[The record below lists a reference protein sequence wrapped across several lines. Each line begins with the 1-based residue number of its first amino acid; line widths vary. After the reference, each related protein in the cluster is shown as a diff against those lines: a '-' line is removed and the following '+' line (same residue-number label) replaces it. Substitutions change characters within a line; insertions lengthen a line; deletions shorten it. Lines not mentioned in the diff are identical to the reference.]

1 MAWWGCFV
9 VYGLLSLGLA
19 QGVIMLADIA
29 ENEIRT
35 LNLECQADGP
45 AGAGLPDL
53 GRALD
58 ALHAQSGASIWA
70 LLQRRD
76 ELVHRL
82 IGLGMSLGDIAFR
95 LVLGPLPGLA
105 PEIGLGLVNEFLG
118 DEHDPVLFKVDCQ
131 NIAFFNIGF
140 TPDCGRQG
148 DLTVA
153 GHFGYEGI
161 GRH

>member
-1 MAWWGCFV
+1 VAWWGCFV

-58 ALHAQSGASIWA
+58 ALHAKFGVSQILSRQVQGF
-70 LLQRRD
+70 LD
-76 ELVHRL
+76 
-82 IGLGMSLGDIAFR
+82 SLP
-95 LVLGPLPGLA
+95 VLG
-105 PEIGLGLVNEFLG
+105 
-118 DEHDPVLFKVDCQ
+118 
-131 NIAFFNIGF
+131 
-140 TPDCGRQG
+140 
-148 DLTVA
+148 
-153 GHFGYEGI
+153 
-161 GRH
+161 